1 MMNGT
6 YTAVIDRIVD
16 SETAVVLLE
25 SDEEVVDQFDLDVEL
40 VPADG
45 QHEGAVFEITVDDDR
60 IEMRYK
66 PETEAERREA
76 AQDRFDRLSKRLGD
90 EDE

>member
-1 MMNGT
+1 MINGT

-90 EDE
+90 GDE

>member
-1 MMNGT
+1 MINGT

-16 SETAVVLLE
+16 GETAVVLLE
-25 SDEEVVDQFDLDVEL
+25 SDDEIVDQFDIDIEL

-45 QHEGAVFEITVDDDR
+45 QHEGAVFAMTVDDDR
-60 IEMRYK
+60 VEMRYQ
-66 PETEAERREA
+66 PETEADRRAA
-76 AQDRFDRLSKRLGD
+76 AQDRFDSLSKRLGG

>member
-1 MMNGT
+1 MNGT

-16 SETAVVLLE
+16 GETAVVLLE
-25 SDEEVVDQFDLDVEL
+25 TNEEVVEQFDLDVQL

-45 QHEGAVFEITVDDDR
+45 QHEGAVFKITVDDDR
-60 IEMRYK
+60 IEMRYQ
-66 PETEAERREA
+66 PEAEADRRDA

-90 EDE
+90 EDT

>member
-1 MMNGT
+1 MINGT

-16 SETAVVLLE
+16 GETAVVLLE
-25 SDEEVVDQFDLDVEL
+25 SDDEIVDQFDLDVEL

>member
-1 MMNGT
+1 MNGT

-16 SETAVVLLE
+16 GETAVVLLE
-25 SDEEVVDQFDLDVEL
+25 SDDEIVDQFDIGVEL
-40 VPADG
+40 VPPDG

-60 IEMRYK
+60 VEMRYQ
-66 PETEAERREA
+66 PEIEADRREA